1 MMAAMDVFY
10 HVFSNRI
17 PPVHL
22 ARNLG
27 LGAAR
32 ALPFARNQVARYAMG
47 LQEDLPA
54 VLKPITARLPGLG
67 HL

>member
-1 MMAAMDVFY
+1 MMLTMDLFY
-10 HVFSNRI
+10 HLFSNAI

-32 ALPFARNQVARYAMG
+32 VLPFARNRVARYAMG
-47 LQEDLPA
+47 LDEQLPA
-54 VLKPITARLPGLG
+54 PIQQIVNRLPGLG
-67 HL
+67 GL